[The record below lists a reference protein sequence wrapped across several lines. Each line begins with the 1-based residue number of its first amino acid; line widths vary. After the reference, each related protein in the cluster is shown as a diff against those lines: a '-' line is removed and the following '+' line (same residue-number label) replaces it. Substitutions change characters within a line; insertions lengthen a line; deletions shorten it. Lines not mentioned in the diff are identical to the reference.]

1 MNVQNAPKKT
11 VNTAPVAP
19 LPLPTTNYHQTYR
32 HSRANYLYEL
42 PLSTQARASCGASG
56 ASSRRE
62 QPRLVIGA
70 RGRVVVD
77 DLQRKVSGHL
87 VHLHGKY
94 VFTVFVTE
102 TKTTVFHCFSKQ
114 VDSYL
119 VEYGRG
125 GCVLQYRPSV
135 EEMPRCGRFTLHP
148 SRTLSRALLLLVLCC
163 ARALFTRRPA
173 IFDFRYRWLVTRTNK
188 S

>member
-87 VHLHGKY
+87 VHVKLGDKVDQLASNFATPKKGK
-94 VFTVFVTE
+94 TVTVSVT
-102 TKTTVFHCFSKQ
+102 V
-114 VDSYL
+114 L
-119 VEYGRG
+119 
-125 GCVLQYRPSV
+125 LQYSHVRDGGVHKRSERGEPERV
-135 EEMPRCGRFTLHP
+135 HRTFGTVRCRRSWQHRLPQTVK
-148 SRTLSRALLLLVLCC
+148 RTDR
-163 ARALFTRRPA
+163 
-173 IFDFRYRWLVTRTNK
+173 
-188 S
+188 